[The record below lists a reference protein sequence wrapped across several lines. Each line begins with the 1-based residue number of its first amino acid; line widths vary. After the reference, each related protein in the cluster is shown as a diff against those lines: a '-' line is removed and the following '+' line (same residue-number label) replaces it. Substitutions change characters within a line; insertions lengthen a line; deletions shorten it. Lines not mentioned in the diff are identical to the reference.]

1 MILDKNGKLF
11 GKINII
17 DVAVIL
23 VAIAVVIGVF
33 VRFTG
38 GAGKIVKETKKIEYV
53 VQISGVRGYTVDALE
68 KKGLVTD
75 KKYAAVVGEI
85 TNVEKEPAIHEST
98 MANGEIKKVSLPEK
112 YDCMVTITTD
122 GKESDNGYFNNN
134 NDEISVG
141 RDYSLYSKYVST
153 TGVIKSVKVVG

>member
-68 KKGLVTD
+68 KKRTCDGQ
-75 KKYAAVVGEI
+75 EI
-85 TNVEKEPAIHEST
+85 CGS
-98 MANGEIKKVSLPEK
+98 GR
-112 YDCMVTITTD
+112 
-122 GKESDNGYFNNN
+122 
-134 NDEISVG
+134 
-141 RDYSLYSKYVST
+141 RDYKCGKRAGDT
-153 TGVIKSVKVVG
+153 

>member
-23 VAIAVVIGVF
+23 AAIAVVIGVF

-38 GAGKIVKETKKIEYV
+38 GAGKLVTETKKIEYV
-53 VQISGVRGYTVDALE
+53 VQINGVRGYTVDALKE
-68 KKGLVTD
+68 QGLVTD

-85 TNVEKEPAIHEST
+85 TKVEETAATHEST
-98 MANGEIKKVSLPEK
+98 TAAGEIKKTNLPDRF
-112 YDCMVTITTD
+112 DCLVTITSD
-122 GKESDNGYFNNN
+122 GKESDSGYFNSN

-141 RDYSLYSKYVST
+141 REYSIYSKYVST
-153 TGVIKSVKVVG
+153 TGVIKSVRVVE